1 MTQPTPYL
9 VTIGTFDGVHRGH
22 QKLMRWVRRLSR
34 RLHMR
39 TRVVFFASPPRF
51 YFHPKFT
58 HPLLTTSLQR
68 RAILK
73 SLGMDRVEILRFG
86 PHWARMPHERFFE
99 EYLVRR
105 WKAGGV
111 LVGRDFAFGAGRK
124 GDPAYL
130 RRACGARGMRLGI
143 LPLVRVRGRKI
154 SSRDI
159 RRLLDSGSVAEAGRL
174 LGRPYTLTG
183 RVVRGRGLGA
193 RLGFPTA
200 NLRVSPELL
209 APPGVFH
216 VRAEVPH
223 AGTLDAVCSIGHRP
237 TIGRGLKP
245 TVEVHIP
252 GWSGDLYGKVL
263 RIEFL
268 LRLRGER
275 KFKSLEAL
283 RRAIAR
289 DLRRVTGR
297 KTPAHPA

>member
-1 MTQPTPYL
+1 MTPPKPYL

-34 RLHMR
+34 RLRMH

-51 YFHPKFT
+51 YFCPQYA
-58 HPLLTTSLQR
+58 HPLLTTSLER

-73 SLGMDRVEILRFG
+73 SLGVDRVEILRFG
-86 PHWARMPHERFFE
+86 PRWARMPHERFFE
-99 EYLVRR
+99 DYLVRR

-111 LVGRDFAFGAGRK
+111 LVGRDFAFGTGRK
-124 GDPAYL
+124 GDLEYL
-130 RRACGARGMRLGI
+130 RKACASRGMRLGI
-143 LPLVRVRGRKI
+143 LPLVRVKGRKI

-159 RRLLDSGSVAEAGRL
+159 RRLLDSGRVAEAGRL
-174 LGRPYTLTG
+174 LGRPHALTG
-183 RVVRGRGLGA
+183 RVVRGLGLGA
-193 RLGFPTA
+193 KLGFPTA
-200 NLRVSPELL
+200 NLKVSPELL

-223 AGTLDAVCSIGHRP
+223 AGALDAVCAVGYRP
-237 TIGRGLKP
+237 TLGRGL
-245 TVEVHIP
+245 TRAVEVHIP
-252 GWSGDLYGKVL
+252 GWSGDLYGKTL

-268 LRLRGER
+268 RKLRGEK

-289 DLRRVTGR
+289 DIGR
-297 KTPAHPA
+297 IASPS